1 MAGNKSYS
9 LAVAGMNGQL
19 GKELTLLVPH
29 FPQFRVQF
37 LSREDFPLNDA
48 EIMETWLKENPVDCL
63 INCAAYTA
71 VDKAE
76 SETAM
81 AYRING
87 EAPGILARLLAQQG
101 GKLIQLSTDYVF
113 DGQSDKALDESAP
126 TRPVNIYGASK
137 LKGEQAAMT
146 NNPDTLVIR
155 TSWLYSAFGNNFV
168 KTMIRLMKTKESI
181 QVVSDQLGSPT
192 YAADLAR
199 AILEIL
205 SAEKFIPGIY
215 HYSNAGETSWFGF
228 AEEIKKIT
236 GSICT
241 VVPVASSGYPTAAK
255 RPAYSLLDKSKIKR
269 DYALSIP
276 EWKTSLAHCLDI
288 LLKSEM

>member
-63 INCAAYTA
+63 INGAAYTA

-113 DGQSDKALDESAP
+113 DGQSDKALDESA
-126 TRPVNIYGASK
+126 
-137 LKGEQAAMT
+137 
-146 NNPDTLVIR
+146 
-155 TSWLYSAFGNNFV
+155 
-168 KTMIRLMKTKESI
+168 
-181 QVVSDQLGSPT
+181 
-192 YAADLAR
+192 
-199 AILEIL
+199 
-205 SAEKFIPGIY
+205 
-215 HYSNAGETSWFGF
+215 
-228 AEEIKKIT
+228 
-236 GSICT
+236 
-241 VVPVASSGYPTAAK
+241 
-255 RPAYSLLDKSKIKR
+255 
-269 DYALSIP
+269 
-276 EWKTSLAHCLDI
+276 
-288 LLKSEM
+288 